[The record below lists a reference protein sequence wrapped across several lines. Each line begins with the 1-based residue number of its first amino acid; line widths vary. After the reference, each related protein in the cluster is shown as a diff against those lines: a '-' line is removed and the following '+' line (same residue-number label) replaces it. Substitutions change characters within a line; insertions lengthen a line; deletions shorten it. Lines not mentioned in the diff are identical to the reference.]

1 MTYRKTALSAAIVA
15 CLGFSA
21 HVHAQDSAADQAA
34 PQAEARASQADD
46 TTDLEAIVV
55 TGIRGAMEKSL
66 DTKREADSRLEV
78 VTAEDVGKLPA
89 HNVADTLQR
98 LPGVNISSSSSDEI
112 MSTPR
117 PLSASS
123 LIKLW
128 ISPFAP
134 TSMPRVGSSRISRR
148 GLRHIQRASKTF
160 C

>member
-1 MTYRKTALSAAIVA
+1 RPSRRALAGKTYGTTTWSTPANPTQDGRETMTYRKTALSAAIVA

-46 TTDLEAIVV
+46 TTDLDRIVV

-89 HNVADTLQR
+89 HNVADTL
-98 LPGVNISSSSSDEI
+98 
-112 MSTPR
+112 
-117 PLSASS
+117 
-123 LIKLW
+123 
-128 ISPFAP
+128 
-134 TSMPRVGSSRISRR
+134 
-148 GLRHIQRASKTF
+148 
-160 C
+160 